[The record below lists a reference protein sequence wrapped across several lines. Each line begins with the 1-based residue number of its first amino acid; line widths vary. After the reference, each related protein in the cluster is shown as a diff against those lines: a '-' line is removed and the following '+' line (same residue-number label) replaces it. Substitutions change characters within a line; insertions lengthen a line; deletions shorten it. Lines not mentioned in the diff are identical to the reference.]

1 VSYLIS
7 VLVGFLFVIAAG
19 LAWYVARLRAQ
30 RSALCLRIKELDNA
44 QRELKTQAYSDHLT
58 GLANRNL
65 LIERYD
71 RAMQRAKRN
80 RVQVALLMIDLNK
93 FKAIN
98 DTFGHAAG
106 DQVLVEVSRRL
117 MAHVRA
123 TDTVARYGGDE
134 FVLLI
139 ESFGERRELTRIA
152 MKLVDALSEPVTLD
166 TGVAVNIGASVGYAL
181 FPDDGEHLENLL
193 EVADQAMYDCKNSG
207 LMPLFE

>member
-1 VSYLIS
+1 MSYLYP
-7 VLVGFLFVIAAG
+7 VLVGFLFVAAAALG
-19 LAWYVARLRAQ
+19 WYVVRLRAQ
-30 RSALCLRIKELDNA
+30 RAALHRRIKKMDHA
-44 QRELKTQAYSDHLT
+44 QRALKSQAYSDHLT

-65 LIERYD
+65 LTDRYG
-71 RAMQRAKRN
+71 RAMQRALRN
-80 RVQVALLMIDLNK
+80 KTQFALLMIDLNK

-117 MAHVRA
+117 LANVRA

-152 MKLVDALSEPVTLD
+152 MKLVDALTEPVTLE
-166 TGVAVNIGASVGYAL
+166 TGVQVGIGASVGYAL
-181 FPDDGEHLENLL
+181 YPDDGAHLDNLL
-193 EVADQAMYDCKNSG
+193 EVADHAMYECKTSG
-207 LMPLFE
+207 VMPLFD